1 MAINTAGQT
10 RTPASEIYA
19 DGFPKYAAGS
29 VVFDA
34 TGITAGD
41 YISISVGFIPKYF
54 ILCNDTDRIQV
65 EWRDGMAQDSAIKTA
80 ANGTRTLEVTGG
92 NHGVV
97 IGSTTNTNAVAGVV
111 AGPGVVQLS
120 QNATLA
126 VIAASKTLRW
136 QAYG

>member
-34 TGITAGD
+34 TAITAAD
-41 YISISVGFIPKYF
+41 YISISVGFVPKY
-54 ILCNDTDRIQV
+54 IVWSNDTDRVMV
-65 EWRDGMAQDSAIKTA
+65 EWRDGMAQDSCIKTVA
-80 ANGTRTLEVTGG
+80 AGTRTLEVTGG
-92 NHGVV
+92 NHGFV
-97 IGSTTNTNAVAGVV
+97 IGSSSNTNSVAGVV
-111 AGPGVVQLS
+111 AGAGVVQLS

-126 VIAASKTLRW
+126 AILASKTCRW
-136 QAYG
+136 QAWG